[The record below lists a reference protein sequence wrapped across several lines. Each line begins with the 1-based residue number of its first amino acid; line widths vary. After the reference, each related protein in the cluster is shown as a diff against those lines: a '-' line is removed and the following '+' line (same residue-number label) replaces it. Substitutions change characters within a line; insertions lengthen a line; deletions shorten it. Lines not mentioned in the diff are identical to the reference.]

1 MNYKVQIKN
10 HTFNSRIVENQI
22 INLGE
27 SNGYYKFA
35 ERKIS
40 EENAIVVNGLRKS
53 FKDLTVF
60 DVHSNGVSV
69 SLYKHTNL
77 KTVLIVLCFEPIL
90 KLYRLMLST

>member
-1 MNYKVQIKN
+1 MV
-10 HTFNSRIVENQI
+10 I
-22 INLGE
+22 INLL
-27 SNGYYKFA
+27 K
-35 ERKIS
+35 ERSQKKML
-40 EENAIVVNGLRKS
+40 IVVNGLRKS

-77 KTVLIVLCFEPIL
+77 KTVLLVLCFEPIL